1 MAESM
6 HNLIIDSEVLLNK
19 LKRLSRNIGNI

>member
-6 HNLIIDSEVLLNK
+6 HNLIIDCEGLLNK
-19 LKRLSRNIGNI
+19 LKRFSRNIGNI

>member
-19 LKRLSRNIGNI
+19 LKRLRRNIGNI